1 MRYTAPGGRV
11 RQFIVIEGLI
21 GVGKTSLCRLLADT
35 WDGRLVLEPSETNPF
50 LEQFYEDPERFS
62 FPVQMYY
69 LVTRWKQQAM
79 IRQEELFKQVVIS
92 DYLWE
97 KDRLFAEKT
106 LHDME
111 LELYERFAKALGETA
126 PRPDLLIFLDAPTP
140 VILGRIAKRACP
152 GEYRIK
158 APYLDDLRH
167 RYQRLLAEWNQCPIL
182 RLNNE
187 DMDYLTDPVVRTA
200 LLEKIDNALKGRI
213 APESPGSVKDREDQ
227 PSLFGS
233 GK

>member
-1 MRYTAPGGRV
+1 M

-21 GVGKTSLCRLLADT
+21 GVGKTSLCRLLAEA

-50 LEQFYEDPERFS
+50 LEPFYEDPERFS

-79 IRQEELFKQVVIS
+79 IRQEELFKSLVIS

-106 LHDME
+106 LVDQE
-111 LELYERFAKALGETA
+111 LELYERFARALGEKA
-126 PRPDLLIFLDAPTP
+126 PRPDLLIFLDAPTD
-140 VILGRIAKRACP
+140 VILKRIAKRACP

-158 APYLDDLRH
+158 APYLDDLRR
-167 RYQRLLAEWNQCPIL
+167 RYQKLLSEWDGCPIL
-182 RLNNE
+182 RLDNR
-187 DMDYLTDPVVRTA
+187 DMDYLTDSRVREM
-200 LLEKIDNALKGRI
+200 LLEKIDNALKGRPPTD
-213 APESPGSVKDREDQ
+213 APGSLVDREAQ
-227 PSLFGS
+227 PSLFGA